1 MDSALLIHRLHFA
14 FTVTFHYL
22 FPQLT
27 MGLAPL
33 IVVLK
38 TLALR
43 HNDETY
49 NQAAR
54 FWARIFGINF
64 VIGVVTGIPMEFQF
78 GTNWAV
84 FSRFAGGVIG
94 QTLAMEG
101 MFAFFLESAFL
112 GLFLYGEKRMSPRA
126 HWWSAV
132 AVFLGSWLSGFF
144 IIATDAWMQY
154 PVGYDRAADGSL
166 QLSSFW
172 DLVLNPW
179 AWWQYAHNMSG
190 AAITGAFVMASVGAF
205 YLLSG
210 KHVEHA
216 KIFLRTGVVAGCVFS
231 ILQLFPTGDGQGRM
245 VAHHQP
251 VTLAAMEA
259 LFTSQPGAP
268 LVIIGQPDV
277 PERRIDNP
285 ILVPKALSFL
295 TYRRWEAQVEGLDS
309 FPERLWPQNIP
320 LLYFS
325 YHIMVGLGTVF
336 IAIMVVSLLLLWR
349 GSLFD
354 ARWMLWILLLSLPF
368 PYIANTAGWMTAEL
382 GRQPWLVYGLM
393 FTADGFS
400 KTVSAGNGMFT
411 LLGFMGMYT
420 VLGILFLFLVRR
432 EIGQGPAVE
441 PVSAH

>member
-1 MDSALLIHRLHFA
+1 MDSALLVHRLHFA

-38 TLALR
+38 TLGLR
-43 HNDETY
+43 RNDETY
-49 NQAAR
+49 HQAAR

-64 VIGVVTGIPMEFQF
+64 VLGVVTGIPMEFQF
-78 GTNWAV
+78 GTNWSH

-112 GLFLYGEKRMSPRA
+112 GLFLYGEKRLSPRA

-132 AVFLGSWLSGFF
+132 AVFLGSWLSGYF
-144 IIATDAWMQY
+144 IVATDAWMQH
-154 PVGYDRAADGSL
+154 PVGYEHAADGSV
-166 QLSSFW
+166 QLRSFW
-172 DLVLNPW
+172 ELVLNPW

-205 YLLSG
+205 YLLCG
-210 KHVEHA
+210 KYVEHGR
-216 KIFLRTGVVAGCVFS
+216 IFVKLGVVAGCVFS
-231 ILQLFPTGDGQGRM
+231 ILQLFPTGDQQGQMIVR
-245 VAHHQP
+245 HQP

-259 LFTSQPGAP
+259 LFTGQPGAP
-268 LVIIGQPDV
+268 LVLIGQPNVD
-277 PERRIDNP
+277 ERKIDNP
-285 ILVPKALSFL
+285 LVIPGALGFL
-295 TYRRWEAQVEGLDS
+295 SYRRWGAEMQGLDS
-309 FPERLWPQNIP
+309 FPPELWPQNIA
-320 LLYFS
+320 LLYYS
-325 YHIMVGLGTVF
+325 YHIMVGLGTIF
-336 IAIMVVSLLLLWR
+336 IAIMVVCVFLLWR
-349 GSLFD
+349 GKLFH
-354 ARWMLWILLLSLPF
+354 ARWMLWILLLSLPL

-393 FTADGFS
+393 RTADGYS

-420 VLGILFLFLVRR
+420 VLGILFLFMVRR
-432 EIGQGPAVE
+432 EIERGPAAE
-441 PVSAH
+441 GAAH